1 MENSQNL
8 DATKLLANRVLTEQV
23 NLSDPIAKARI
34 FMVVRI
40 QTYLEFIGFPQG
52 EHARQ
57 RLGLI
62 PLIFQEANYDNLDWS
77 DNSAFLEQLNDF
89 FELDCMFQNGGK
101 KRAELDRQTFK
112 AYIDGSL
119 ASIRKGK

>member
-8 DATKLLANRVLTEQV
+8 DATKLLAHKILAEQV
-23 NLSDPIAKARI
+23 NLSNPIAKARI

-57 RLGLI
+57 KLSLI
-62 PLIFQEANYDNLDWS
+62 PLLFQEANYDNIEWS
-77 DNSAFLEQLNDF
+77 DSSASLEQLNDF
-89 FELDCMFQNGGK
+89 FELDCMFQNAGK
-101 KRAELDRQTFK
+101 KRAELDRETFK
-112 AYIDGSL
+112 AYIDG
-119 ASIRKGK
+119 AFAAIRKGK

>member
-8 DATKLLANRVLTEQV
+8 EATKLLAHKILNEHV
-23 NLSDPIAKARI
+23 NLSDPIARARI

-52 EHARQ
+52 KHSKQ

-62 PLIFQEANYDNLDWS
+62 PLLFQEANYDNLDWS
-77 DNSAFLEQLNDF
+77 SNSVFLEQLNDY

-101 KRAELDRQTFK
+101 KRAETRSPNIQGLH
-112 AYIDGSL
+112 
-119 ASIRKGK
+119 